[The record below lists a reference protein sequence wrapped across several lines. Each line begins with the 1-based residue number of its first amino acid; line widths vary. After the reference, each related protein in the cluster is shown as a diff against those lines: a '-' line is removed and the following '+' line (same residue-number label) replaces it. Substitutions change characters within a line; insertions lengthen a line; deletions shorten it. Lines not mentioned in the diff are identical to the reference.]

1 MKPDRAVSAI
11 ASFAVVFL
19 GVILYGAA
27 SALAAP
33 VGGSRPA
40 RITNPGVVWP
50 LWSASRGYSSGD
62 LVTYDGTT
70 YKCVQAHSSA
80 DGGDPP
86 SASALWRLI
95 T

>member
-1 MKPDRAVSAI
+1 MKPDRVPSAVAT
-11 ASFAVVFL
+11 FAMVSV
-19 GVILYGAA
+19 GVILYGVAA
-27 SALAAP
+27 ALAAP

-50 LWSASRGYSSGD
+50 LWSASRNYTAGD
-62 LVTYDGTT
+62 LVTCDGCT

-80 DGGDPP
+80 DGGDPSTTP
-86 SASALWRLI
+86 ALWRLI